1 MKLKTVLVW
10 LLVATVGVGWA
21 AALYAD
27 DAKGPANN
35 KEAPAI
41 SVAQDLDQVL
51 VKEAAKVR
59 ADIQKQALSLF
70 ERQPLGW
77 NLKTIDYLTKWALE
91 LPLRVPELIGQILA
105 QGRVLGIAGSLAVL
119 TFIVALLYSLIGQDR
134 VMRRIEKGLEPVRPR
149 IPENAFPLFLATVR
163 VVVAAAIPL
172 LLLGA
177 YEAINYLIN
186 YRAVWFT
193 LTGRLLI
200 LWAAA
205 SLAIGMLRELLTRDL
220 FAVTAAHGRTMFHLT
235 RLVLLFVLVGVG
247 LFWAAEAFRF
257 RKDVLAFL
265 RFAVTVSVVCVFALL
280 VLKKRAIL
288 SFLPELPYRA
298 YRRYVRTLDRFYYPL
313 IGLSFVLALLW
324 CFGFREL
331 GRVVLVK
338 IWATAGALLLL
349 TLVYH
354 VLRNALQRWS
364 AKLPATDDPAQY
376 LADSIRAFLRYAAI
390 LSTVVLLLNMLGL
403 LWPIERLLSFPV
415 VELGDSVLT
424 FWTVIKAALVILF
437 FVYAARLLQA
447 YLDYKIYPALGVD
460 PGLGFAINTIIRFGF
475 LAIGFLIALRTV
487 GVDLKFLLV
496 FAGAIGIG
504 IGLGLQNMAASLLAG
519 FTIIFGGKIRKG
531 DWIEVE
537 GNLGVVTDIHLLA
550 TRVRTRRNVEYLV
563 PNATLVSSTIVNYS
577 LTSPMI
583 WIAVPVGVSYGADPR
598 QVEKVL
604 LAVARAEPM
613 VSRQE
618 APRVIFTEFA
628 DSSLNFSLL
637 AWIDV
642 RENAER
648 IVKSALYFAIFEEFA
663 KAGIEIP
670 FPQRD
675 IHIRSVA
682 GKEEPALPGA
692 TLPGAAGKNTP

>member
-1 MKLKTVLVW
+1 MKFRAILACFLVL
-10 LLVATVGVGWA
+10 AACAAGAADGWA
-21 AALYAD
+21 AET
-27 DAKGPANN
+27 KGPSNS
-35 KEAPAI
+35 KEPPSI
-41 SVAQDLDQVL
+41 SVSQDLDQVL
-51 VKEAAKVR
+51 VKEAAQVK
-59 ADIQKQALSLF
+59 ADMKKQALSLF
-70 ERQPLGW
+70 GRQPLGW
-77 NLKTIDYLTKWALE
+77 DLKTIDYLTEWALN
-91 LPLRVPELIGQILA
+91 LPLRLPELLAQVLA
-105 QGRVLGIAGSLAVL
+105 QGRVLGIAGSLAML
-119 TFIVALLYSLIGQDR
+119 TFIVAVLYSLIGQKR
-134 VMRRIEKGLEPVRPR
+134 VMRRIVAGIEPVRPR
-149 IPENAFPLFLATVR
+149 IPENAYPLFLAAVR

-177 YEAINYLIN
+177 YELIN
-186 YRAVWFT
+186 ALIDYKAIWFA
-193 LTGRLLI
+193 LTGRLLL

-205 SLAIGMLRELLTRDL
+205 SLVIGLLKELLTRGL
-220 FAVTAAHGRTMFHLT
+220 FPVTTAHGRTMFQLT
-235 RLVLLFVLVGVG
+235 RLVLLYVLVGIA
-247 LFWAAEAFRF
+247 LLWAAEAFGF

-265 RFAVTVSVVCVFALL
+265 RFAISVSVVCVFALL
-280 VLKKRAIL
+280 VLKKRALL
-288 SFLPELPYRA
+288 SFLPELPYSGYQRFTRA
-298 YRRYVRTLDRFYYPL
+298 LDRFFYPL

-354 VLRNALQRWS
+354 VLRNGLARWS
-364 AKLPATDDPAQY
+364 EKMPPADDSAHY
-376 LADSIRAFLRYAAI
+376 LVDSLRSFLRYAAI
-390 LSTVVLLLNMLGL
+390 VATVALLLNMLGL
-403 LWPIERLLSFPV
+403 LGPLERLLSFPV
-415 VELGDSVLT
+415 VELGESVLT
-424 FWTVIKAALVILF
+424 FWTIIKAALVVLF

-447 YLDYKIYPALGVD
+447 YLDYKIYPALGVV
-460 PGLGFAINTIIRFGF
+460 PGLGFAINTIVRYGF
-475 LAIGFLIALRTV
+475 LALGFLIALRTV
-487 GVDLKFLLV
+487 GVDLRFLLV

-550 TRVRTRRNVEYLV
+550 TRVRTRANVEYLV
-563 PNATLVSSTIVNYS
+563 PNATLVSNTIVNYS

-598 QVEKVL
+598 QVEKIL
-604 LAVARAEPM
+604 LEVGRREPM
-613 VSRQE
+613 VSKQN

-642 RENAER
+642 RQNAER
-648 IVKSALYFAIFEEFA
+648 LVKSALYFAIFEEFA

-682 GKEEPALPGA
+682 GKEDITLADAPLPEPQGPG
-692 TLPGAAGKNTP
+692 TP